1 MPSLGLVDCV
11 LRIDDQVILAGS
23 NTAGMYKT
31 INGGQ
36 SWYSVTDDALVPGL
50 GISDIVVDPN
60 NNQILYATTGCASN
74 GYGGFSLGVMKSTDQ
89 GETWYSVSELID
101 GYSHLSML
109 YRSPYLNHDLKIDPF
124 NSNRLIMGG
133 IKKLYVSND
142 AGFTWEVKKNWNA
155 NLETQGYIHNAGEL
169 WVVGDIEFDPN
180 NEGVVYASTI
190 DYDWNIASYNN
201 SYVLKSNDSG
211 VTWQVVQDGDGD
223 LGCHGNVQIDFSLAS
238 PGVLHS
244 VYNKVTPTYLQTWYA
259 SSSNGGSSWD
269 GQLLYQEELDDP
281 SSSLGYFHEW
291 KGEFEMSE
299 ISSSLFYFGGR
310 EFTICRL
317 FNGQWQRSEQNNFFH
332 DDVRDL
338 RVKKISADEEI
349 IICGND
355 GGVSVT
361 TVNANNLAVSGGI
374 TWQSINGVGL
384 HLTQIYSGGSWNGMK
399 NGIYGAQ
406 DNGSW
411 RFDENSFNLTLNGDG
426 GYSRTSPFFKG
437 VGIVGSQNKKKYTY
451 DFGNEL
457 NTLTVPVENSSSMLK
472 YKLDYAWRDSRILI
486 WAQNNRLRFYT
497 VFESTLEHD
506 NLNIHYFDD
515 IFSISAFA
523 IAPSDDE
530 IIYVAMT
537 DPYWNQATSPAVTG
551 NPDLYNNG
559 EYINKVF
566 KSIDGG
572 VTFTDITNNFKLGEN
587 NYLYQWNY
595 INALEVDPRDENHVF
610 AGFRNYTDNA
620 APHVVESFDGGVTW
634 QEMSAGLEHYGVHEI
649 LYQDGSNEVLYAATD
664 AGVFRWDRTAN
675 EWKCFNNNLPPC
687 IATALDLDYCTEKLT
702 VYTYGKGM
710 WEVSIPHDDND
721 VVFSEDHIIGP
732 FEQHVYPNDV
742 IVQSGTTLTVQGILQ
757 FHEHARLIVELG
769 AKLIVDGGLLTSACD
784 ELWQG
789 VEVRGTTS
797 MSQSPTTN
805 QGHVVLKNGAIVEN
819 AHTGIWVQRND
830 EDCTLVAGTGGGIV
844 HATNSTIQN
853 CYIGV
858 EFAPYT
864 WQSTSNVSYFKNTTF
879 QFTQPINQGFVL
891 KSHAVLNKV
900 AGIKFH
906 GCRFTNDLADDPAYT
921 YLFSA
926 TKALGKGIDS
936 YSSSFTVMP
945 YCDAIPLVGQ
955 PCQGNLTISEFRG
968 LNIGVYHTSSTGH
981 TFRVHQADF
990 EGNVTGIMSTG
1001 SAAGSAVTENTFNV
1015 HPIAVGYNLVG
1026 DLVPFSG
1033 TLFYEDSGFELEGNT
1048 FIGDHNLGNGNPN
1061 QILVGAAF
1069 FETGQHENSAYRN
1082 TFDGFDVAAHAQGVN
1097 GSTVSGGEPDGLQF
1111 LCNDFGQNGADNLMD
1126 VALPS
1131 VSYVSSTQGSGLTA
1145 AGNRFS
1151 HLDGCM
1157 PNEVE
1162 SDIRIDLSNEFTM
1175 QYYYT
1180 GGTDPLDETNPQKPI
1195 CFTEERVTDLHLP
1208 SSDDNC
1214 ESGLSH
1220 MASESALATEKSTQ
1234 YSILQDVVGIYHG
1247 HVDKGDVKGLENYIN
1262 NPNHSSIEVRNEMIS
1277 CIPYLSDNAIKTAF
1291 LRTPAMD
1298 PWHLAQ
1304 VLLMASPLK
1313 QSVINMMTV
1322 YNLDEFYREL
1332 VLNGQNG
1339 GITNMMIL
1347 EADMGHLGL
1356 RVENARQ
1363 DYLRLKT
1370 LSEED
1375 EIDVASIISFLATDQ
1390 NDDAKFIS
1398 AQFSLSI
1405 DDYTAVQNYLNAC
1418 DPNDT
1423 RAQVLAIELAAD
1435 MAGNDCPRYT
1445 TQQLSALQGLAA
1457 DPAKEGYGMA
1467 LAILKDLAD
1476 EDIEVEFRF
1485 PVGLRS
1491 RKEQA
1496 LPTTIQVLNFYP
1508 NPANDV
1514 VYITAHVPDG
1524 AERVMME
1531 VINAQGQPIANLNAL
1546 SSRGLVEFN
1555 TKHLASGVYLCN
1567 LYYDEI
1573 KVATEKFTVVH

>member
-1 MPSLGLVDCV
+1 
-11 LRIDDQVILAGS
+11 
-23 NTAGMYKT
+23 
-31 INGGQ
+31 
-36 SWYSVTDDALVPGL
+36 
-50 GISDIVVDPN
+50 
-60 NNQILYATTGCASN
+60 
-74 GYGGFSLGVMKSTDQ
+74 
-89 GETWYSVSELID
+89 
-101 GYSHLSML
+101 
-109 YRSPYLNHDLKIDPF
+109 
-124 NSNRLIMGG
+124 
-133 IKKLYVSND
+133 
-142 AGFTWEVKKNWNA
+142 
-155 NLETQGYIHNAGEL
+155 
-169 WVVGDIEFDPN
+169 
-180 NEGVVYASTI
+180 
-190 DYDWNIASYNN
+190 
-201 SYVLKSNDSG
+201 
-211 VTWQVVQDGDGD
+211 
-223 LGCHGNVQIDFSLAS
+223 
-238 PGVLHS
+238 
-244 VYNKVTPTYLQTWYA
+244 
-259 SSSNGGSSWD
+259 
-269 GQLLYQEELDDP
+269 
-281 SSSLGYFHEW
+281 
-291 KGEFEMSE
+291 
-299 ISSSLFYFGGR
+299 
-310 EFTICRL
+310 
-317 FNGQWQRSEQNNFFH
+317 
-332 DDVRDL
+332 
-338 RVKKISADEEI
+338 
-349 IICGND
+349 
-355 GGVSVT
+355 
-361 TVNANNLAVSGGI
+361 
-374 TWQSINGVGL
+374 
-384 HLTQIYSGGSWNGMK
+384 
-399 NGIYGAQ
+399 
-406 DNGSW
+406 
-411 RFDENSFNLTLNGDG
+411 
-426 GYSRTSPFFKG
+426 
-437 VGIVGSQNKKKYTY
+437 
-451 DFGNEL
+451 
-457 NTLTVPVENSSSMLK
+457 
-472 YKLDYAWRDSRILI
+472 
-486 WAQNNRLRFYT
+486 
-497 VFESTLEHD
+497 
-506 NLNIHYFDD
+506 
-515 IFSISAFA
+515 
-523 IAPSDDE
+523 
-530 IIYVAMT
+530 
-537 DPYWNQATSPAVTG
+537 
-551 NPDLYNNG
+551 
-559 EYINKVF
+559 
-566 KSIDGG
+566 
-572 VTFTDITNNFKLGEN
+572 
-587 NYLYQWNY
+587 
-595 INALEVDPRDENHVF
+595 
-610 AGFRNYTDNA
+610 
-620 APHVVESFDGGVTW
+620 
-634 QEMSAGLEHYGVHEI
+634 
-649 LYQDGSNEVLYAATD
+649 
-664 AGVFRWDRTAN
+664 
-675 EWKCFNNNLPPC
+675 
-687 IATALDLDYCTEKLT
+687 
-702 VYTYGKGM
+702 
-710 WEVSIPHDDND
+710 
-721 VVFSEDHIIGP
+721 
-732 FEQHVYPNDV
+732 VYPNDV